1 MPGSGLIDLRTGH
14 LPRLKVISQIDAANE
29 LLTLQANEA
38 VAFGLACAT
47 IANESELQSFFGAHK
62 IFTIA
67 APWSEQLARVLTS
80 WWMRTLLVAI
90 LVICFFG
97 EMSAPGLGMF
107 GLTGVACVAL
117 LAGGSFLAGLSQ
129 WWPAISIL
137 AGLIL
142 IAAEILFLQG
152 TFISGALG
160 VLAFTGGV
168 IGLFVVSDP
177 TPESGTKQAFLGIAS
192 LVTAVGTAGIV
203 AWLLGPRLQLMRP
216 WQAAVLHATIGEA
229 SSVRSAPPPVGTLAC
244 SVTDLRPVGK
254 IEIDGVRFD
263 ARSEGAWISSG
274 TNVRIL
280 RSEGNELI
288 VELIS

>member
-1 MPGSGLIDLRTGH
+1 
-14 LPRLKVISQIDAANE
+14 
-29 LLTLQANEA
+29 
-38 VAFGLACAT
+38 
-47 IANESELQSFFGAHK
+47 
-62 IFTIA
+62 
-67 APWSEQLARVLTS
+67 
-80 WWMRTLLVAI
+80 
-90 LVICFFG
+90 
-97 EMSAPGLGMF
+97 MF

-142 IAAEILFLQG
+142 IAGEILFLQG

-192 LVTAVGTAGIV
+192 LVTSVGTAARV
-203 AWLLGPRLQLMRP
+203 AWLLGPSLQLMRP
-216 WQAAVLHATIGEA
+216 WQAAVLHATLGEISLDSNA
-229 SSVRSAPPPVGTLAC
+229 KFAPPPVGTFARA
-244 SVTDLRPVGK
+244 VTDLRPVGK
-254 IEIDGVRFD
+254 IDIDGVRFD
-263 ARSEGAWISSG
+263 ARSEGAWITSG

-280 RSEGNELI
+280 RSEGNEII
-288 VELIS
+288 VELIA